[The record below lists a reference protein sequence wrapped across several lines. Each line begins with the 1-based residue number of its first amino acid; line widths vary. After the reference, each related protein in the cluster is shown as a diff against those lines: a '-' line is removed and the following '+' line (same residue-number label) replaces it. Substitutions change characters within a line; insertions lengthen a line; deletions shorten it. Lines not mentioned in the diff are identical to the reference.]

1 MIIIDGIDFFIYLRI
16 IHFFLKFTPYLID
29 FDQDLEFITHWKK
42 LLGFIFQLMKIL
54 LLPLTYTF
62 ASFLNFIFEIKVS
75 SNYKTSFLPQIR
87 LLQLVTKNRVL
98 LFLSF
103 TTLQANTKVSK
114 ISPLSFMTLV

>member
-54 LLPLTYTF
+54 LLPLTYTPV
-62 ASFLNFIFEIKVS
+62 SFLNFIFEIKVS

>member
-42 LLGFIFQLMKIL
+42 LLGFIFQSMKIL